1 MDEGRRGAFKRRPG
15 AAWRVSRVVKHT
27 IVEAPAER
35 VFRALVVPEERRSWV
50 RTLIEEPHEGPL
62 RLGDKVHA
70 ARRGSTS
77 GSRYTLTVVALDPP
91 RRLAMDVARN
101 GQHVGRNT
109 FEIEPV
115 EGGTL
120 VRGTAEVQ
128 LSGLQR
134 MMTGMVVAAA
144 EREMESELL
153 ALRRHLGEGDRG

>member
-1 MDEGRRGAFKRRPG
+1 MAEGRRVGLKRRPG

-27 IVEAPAER
+27 VVGAPAER

-50 RTLIEEPHEGPL
+50 RTLIEEPREGAL
-62 RLGDKVHA
+62 KLGDKVHA

-77 GSRYTLTVVALDPP
+77 GSRYTLTVVALEAP

-109 FEIEPV
+109 FEVEPV

-120 VRGTAEVQ
+120 VRGTADVQ

-144 EREMESELL
+144 EREMEAELL
-153 ALRRHLGEGDRG
+153 ALRHHLGE